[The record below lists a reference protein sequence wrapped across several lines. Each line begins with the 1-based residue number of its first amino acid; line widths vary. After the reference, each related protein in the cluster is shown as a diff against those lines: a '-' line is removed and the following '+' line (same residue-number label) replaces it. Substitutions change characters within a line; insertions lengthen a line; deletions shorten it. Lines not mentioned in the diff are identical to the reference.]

1 MTSFTAAF
9 PIPLFFASPKCSGIE
24 GRNNSNYPPVVITDD
39 EVLLLHIILHDLERL
54 IYSREQILSQAWTQV
69 YHI

>member
-9 PIPLFFASPKCSGIE
+9 PIPLFFASPKCSGIG